1 METSLSQDS
10 STGFGFNST
19 FDDQEQAKD
28 LTDKDDTLEA
38 GDHEQLGAV
47 GLGIPLRPLP
57 REVVRVAEREEIAL
71 KMFEHTDSRFGL
83 I

>member
-10 STGFGFNST
+10 STGFGLNST

-28 LTDKDDTLEA
+28 PTDKDDTLQA
-38 GDHEQLGAV
+38 GDHGQ
-47 GLGIPLRPLP
+47 LGIPLRPLP